1 MSFISVPPGSP
12 SPALAPLYE
21 LEAPPPASP
30 RRRQL
35 QSALYRQR
43 WLGLGLVL
51 ACVGLA
57 GSASWWLAPYYQAQG
72 SLIIQHPSLHAAELT
87 PQEYPPP
94 VDPDREMQTELSI
107 LGSRAVAAPV
117 IAQLG
122 LARRDP
128 EIRRALAAA
137 AARARAR
144 GRVLGGEE
152 RRELAEAVF
161 AGKLKLAPDQLS
173 STVEVRYGSHD
184 PAVAAAAVNATI
196 QAFLRQTLAERGAQG
211 ELAAHW
217 MDLQVRQAQARL
229 AQEDQAVAAFQRQHA
244 YIPLLDAG
252 GAQSGLLDRLAD
264 ANHAWSAAEAERI
277 ADQAAVASYG
287 GEVVAALPA
296 ELRNP
301 EIDRASAN
309 VGAAEQQLSALA
321 TTYRP
326 NFPLVVEA
334 RQQLATARQA
344 LAGLERQVAAGL
356 RQRLASSTQRAQ
368 QLGGL
373 VDRLSRQAAAAS
385 GVEMEFGVLKARADA
400 QRALVN
406 TLRQKLDETRLE
418 ATLPPSN
425 LQVLDAA
432 LPPTRPLYP
441 QLPLDLGLG
450 LGLGLV
456 VGVGTVLTRERWT
469 EALTAGEA
477 VKRGLGPALAP
488 LGMVPEQ
495 RRLAAAPARGLL
507 PAAGG
512 LRAEP
517 SYHKIAANLVARG
530 GAPPRAILVTSAN
543 PGEGKTTS
551 LCQLGLALAESGWR
565 TLVVDADLHRPGC
578 HLFFGLANGSGL
590 QAAQAGR
597 KVAPLAVAP
606 HLDLMPAE
614 APAGVPLQARAMA
627 GLMEQWRQHYDYILL
642 DSPPG
647 NHSGEAVLLSSLVE
661 GVVVVLRWGRT
672 RLGEAQQLCEELA
685 RARAPLLGTLFQR
698 ADPAAPEFRAYQ
710 RPH

>member
-30 RRRQL
+30 RRHQL
-35 QSALYRQR
+35 QNALYRQR
-43 WLGLGLVL
+43 WLGLGLVA
-51 ACVGLA
+51 ACVLLA
-57 GSASWWLAPYYQAQG
+57 GSASWWLRPYYQADG
-72 SLIIQHPSLHAAELT
+72 SLIIQHPRLHAAELT

-117 IAQLG
+117 IAQLD
-122 LARRDP
+122 LMRRDP
-128 EIRRALAAA
+128 EIERALAEAEQ
-137 AARARAR
+137 RARAR
-144 GRVLGGEE
+144 GRSLGAEE

-161 AGKLKLAPDQLS
+161 AGKLRLAPDQLS
-173 STVEVRYGSHD
+173 STVQVRYGSHD
-184 PAVAAAAVNATI
+184 PAVAAAVVNATI

-217 MDLQVRQAQARL
+217 MEQQVEQAQARL
-229 AQEDQAVAAFQRQHA
+229 AQEDGGVAAFQQQHA

-252 GAQSGLLDRLAD
+252 GAQSGLLNRLGD
-264 ANHAWSAAEAERI
+264 ANHAWSAAQAERI

-309 VGAAEQQLSALA
+309 VGAAEEQLSALQ

-334 RQQLATARQA
+334 RQQLAGAQRA

-356 RQRLASSTQRAQ
+356 RQRLASSQQREQA
-368 QLGGL
+368 LGQL
-373 VDRLSRQAAAAS
+373 VDQLSRQAAAAS
-385 GVEMEFGVLKARADA
+385 GLEMQFGVLKSRADA
-400 QRALVN
+400 QRALVA
-406 TLRQKLDETRLE
+406 TLRQKLDETKLE
-418 ATLPPSN
+418 ASLPPSN
-425 LQVLDAA
+425 LTVLDAA
-432 LPPTRPLYP
+432 LPPRSPLYP

-456 VGVGTVLTRERWT
+456 VGLGTVLTRERWT

-477 VKRGLGPALAP
+477 VKRGLGSALAP
-488 LGMVPEQ
+488 LGMVPE
-495 RRLAAAPARGLL
+495 RRRTAAGRRGLL

-530 GAPPRAILVTSAN
+530 GAPPRAILVTSVN

-551 LCQLGLALAESGWR
+551 LCQLALALAESGWR
-565 TLVVDADLHRPGC
+565 TLVVDADLGRPGC
-578 HLFFGLANGSGL
+578 HSFFGLANASGL

-614 APAGVPLQARAMA
+614 EPAGVLLQARAMA

-672 RLGEAQQLCEELA
+672 RLPEAQQLCEELA
-685 RARAPLLGTLFQR
+685 RARAPLLGTLFNR
-698 ADPAAPEFRAYQ
+698 ADPSAPEFRAYQ
-710 RPH
+710 RPQ